1 MTFIAVAIV
10 GTAAVGGAI
19 KYGSARKQELKANK
33 ASRAANDVSAQASAA
48 LAAAEAES
56 FVPGF
61 STASNRIPGYH
72 KGVATTRVSPTLNN
86 QTTAAYQRNLEARD
100 RALGREIPQPT
111 GGPRGISSDRAF
123 DDSGRG
129 SRSDVGDEA
138 SRTIIQPRGN
148 PMDRGY
154 QEAVRA
160 GYDPMTGISMRE
172 GRGQNVVNELL
183 KKRFEEVTRT
193 LPRSST
199 GLPIF
204 PDPNTKEGKDF
215 YSTLPKSIADM
226 ASDPNMAQMYKGSN
240 IVNPYANVRDLSGI
254 VEDAS
259 DLLRDRSDLLS
270 DRTDLIQDRTDL
282 LSDRSGLFES
292 ATGLG
297 SDLSTGLTDL
307 STSQENLSTGLQD
320 LSQRITD
327 LRPGAQDFSGL
338 ASDTSVLTSNAFA
351 NLQVATQA
359 ADLQAQQSDQAL
371 ANTLSTIRATGAGAG
386 GATAIAQAA
395 LQSKLN
401 ISATIEQQEARNVQ
415 SRAQGQQQVE
425 QIRMSE
431 SKRLQD
437 IAFSEK
443 IRLEG
448 LRQSEGLRID
458 DTRLGEGRRLQDI
471 GLDEGRRL
479 QGTGLDEGRRLQ
491 ELGVSEGR
499 RLQELGI
506 SEKLREQGLNLDESL
521 RLQQAQFDT
530 ARERDRFAFD
540 EAGRLQ
546 TAQYDEAGRLQSAKF
561 GENLRLQQTRIDE
574 QQRLQQADS
583 MAREYQFRVA
593 ETREQN
599 RLNRLAGQE
608 TQAVQNAASL
618 EAAKV
623 SAKAQRQG
631 ALASGIT
638 GLASAAIGA
647 AGAGAFGGG
656 GTGSLPKVSNSAQKL
671 MDASGKSG
679 GTLSLSDRRLKKNIK
694 LIGKSKSGLNIY
706 MFEYINK
713 IFGSGIYQGVMSNEI
728 PQHAV
733 NKHTDGYDRVDYSKI
748 DVDFKEI

>member
-1 MTFIAVAIV
+1 MSFLGIAVI
-10 GTAAVGGAI
+10 GTAAIGGAV
-19 KYGSARKQELKANK
+19 KYGSARKAELKANK
-33 ASRAANDVSAQASAA
+33 ASRDANDVAVKATAA

-61 STASNRIPGYH
+61 STASDRIPGYH
-72 KGVATTRVSPTLNN
+72 KGVGTTRVSPTLNN
-86 QTTAAYQRNLEARD
+86 QTTAAQQRNLEARD

-111 GGPRGISSDRAF
+111 RRAPKPVGPVFESFSGPRGISSDRGF
-123 DDSGRG
+123 RD
-129 SRSDVGDEA
+129 DVGDRA
-138 SRTIIQPRGN
+138 SRTVIQPRGN

-160 GYDPMTGISMRE
+160 GYDPTTGVSMRNN
-172 GRGQNVVNELL
+172 RGQNVVNELL
-183 KKRFEEVTRT
+183 RKRFEEVTRA
-193 LPRSST
+193 LPKNPA

-292 ATGLG
+292 AAGLG
-297 SDLSTGLTDL
+297 SDLSTGLENL
-307 STSQENLSTGLQD
+307 SASQENLSTGLED
-320 LSQRITD
+320 LSGRVTD

-458 DTRLGEGRRLQDI
+458 DTRL
-471 GLDEGRRL
+471 DEGRRL
-479 QGTGLDEGRRLQ
+479 QSVGLDEGKRIQGVGLDEGRRLQ

-499 RLQELGI
+499 RLQQLGI
-506 SEKLREQGLNLDESL
+506 SEKLREQGLTLDESL

-530 ARERDRFAFD
+530 ARERDKFAFD

-546 TAQYDEAGRLQSAKF
+546 TAQYDEAGRLQAAKF
-561 GENLRLQQTRIDE
+561 GENLRLQQTRLDE
-574 QQRLQQADS
+574 QQRLQQADA

-599 RLNRLAGQE
+599 RLNRIAGQE

-638 GLASAAIGA
+638 GIAGA
-647 AGAGAFGGG
+647 ALGVTGGIDFGGF
-656 GTGSLPKVSNSAQKL
+656 TPKVKTVNTIKSRSV
-671 MDASGKSG
+671 SG
-679 GTLSLSDRRLKKNIK
+679 
-694 LIGKSKSGLNIY
+694 
-706 MFEYINK
+706 
-713 IFGSGIYQGVMSNEI
+713 
-728 PQHAV
+728 
-733 NKHTDGYDRVDYSKI
+733 
-748 DVDFKEI
+748 

>member
-1 MTFIAVAIV
+1 MAAFTTIALAAGAAATV
-10 GTAAVGGAI
+10 GSAATGYA
-19 KYGSARKQELKANK
+19 SARKNELKANK
-33 ASRAANDVSAQASAA
+33 ASRAANDVSAKASAA
-48 LAAAEAES
+48 LAAAERES

-61 STASNRIPGYH
+61 STASDRIPGYH
-72 KGVATTRVSPTLNN
+72 KGVGATRVLPTLNN
-86 QTTAAYQRNLEARD
+86 QITAAQQRNLEARD
-100 RALGREIPQPT
+100 RALGIEIPQQMRNIQNKPVFEPF
-111 GGPRGISSDRAF
+111 GGD
-123 DDSGRG
+123 
-129 SRSDVGDEA
+129 DVGDRA
-138 SRTIIQPRGN
+138 SRTVIQPIGD

-160 GYDPMTGISMRE
+160 GYDPTTGVSMRNN
-172 GRGQNVVNELL
+172 RGQNVVNELL

-193 LPRSST
+193 LPKNPA

-204 PDPNTKEGKDF
+204 PDPDTKEGKDF

-240 IVNPYANVRDLSGI
+240 IVNPYANVRNLSGI

-259 DLLRDRSDLLS
+259 DLLRDRSDLLK

-282 LSDRSGLFES
+282 LQSREGLFES
-292 ATGLG
+292 AVPLG
-297 SDLSTGLTDL
+297 EDLSVGTEDL
-307 STSQENLSTGLQD
+307 S
-320 LSQRITD
+320 RRVVD

-338 ASDTSVLTSNAFA
+338 ASDTSVLASNAFA
-351 NLQVATQA
+351 DLQIATQA
-359 ADLQAQQSDQAL
+359 ADLQAQEADQAL

-395 LQSKLN
+395 LQSKLG
-401 ISATIEQQEARNVQ
+401 ISATIEQQEARNTQ
-415 SRAQGQQQVE
+415 LRAQGQQQVE

-437 IAFSEK
+437 IALGERL
-443 IRLEG
+443 RLEG

-458 DTRLGEGRRLQDI
+458 ETRLQ
-471 GLDEGRRL
+471 
-479 QGTGLDEGRRLQ
+479 EGRRLQ
-491 ELGVSEGR
+491 ELGLSEGR

-506 SEKLREQGLNLDESL
+506 SERLREQGLTLDESL

-546 TAQYDEAGRLQSAKF
+546 TAQYDEAGRLQTAKF
-561 GENLRLQQTRIDE
+561 GEALRGQQARLDE
-574 QQRLQQADS
+574 QQRLQQADA

-631 ALASGIT
+631 ALTG
-638 GLASAAIGA
+638 GLASIAGTALSV
-647 AGAGAFGGG
+647 AGAGGFGGG
-656 GTGSLPKVSNSAQKL
+656 GAGSLPKVSSGAQKL
-671 MDASGKSG
+671 MDASGKGG
-679 GTLSLSDRRLKKNIK
+679 GTLSGLSDRRLKKNIK

-706 MFEYINK
+706 MFEYIDK
-713 IFGSGIYQGVMSNEI
+713 IFGSGIYQGVMSDEI

-733 NKHTDGYDRVDYSKI
+733 ITHADGYDRVDYSKI

>member
-129 SRSDVGDEA
+129 SRSDAGGA
-138 SRTIIQPRGN
+138 GAIIQPRGN

-160 GYDPMTGISMRE
+160 GYDPMTGVTMRNN
-172 GRGQNVVNELL
+172 RGQNNRGQNLTSELL
-183 KKRFEEVTRT
+183 KRRFAEVTRA
-193 LPRSST
+193 LPKT
-199 GLPIF
+199 PAGLPIF
-204 PDPNTKEGKDF
+204 PDPDTKEGKDF

-226 ASDPNMAQMYKGSN
+226 ATDPNMAQMYKGSN
-240 IVNPYANVRDLSGI
+240 IVNPYANVRDISGI
-254 VEDAS
+254 AEDVS
-259 DLLRDRSDLLS
+259 DLIQDRSDLIQ
-270 DRTDLIQDRTDL
+270 DRTDLIQDRTNL
-282 LSDRSGLFES
+282 LSNRSDLFES
-292 ATGLG
+292 AVDIG
-297 SDLSTGLTDL
+297 SDLSTGA
-307 STSQENLSTGLQD
+307 QD
-320 LSQRITD
+320 LSIGREDLSGRVTD
-327 LRPGAQDFSGL
+327 LRRGAQDFSGL
-338 ASDTSVLTSNAFA
+338 ASDTSVLASNAYA

-415 SRAQGQQQVE
+415 SRADGQQQIE
-425 QIRMSE
+425 QIRMGE
-431 SKRLQD
+431 SRRLQD
-437 IAFSEK
+437 IAFSER

-458 DTRLGEGRRLQDI
+458 DTRL
-471 GLDEGRRL
+471 DEGRALRDL
-479 QGTGLDEGRRLQ
+479 S
-491 ELGVSEGR
+491 VSEGR
-499 RLQELGI
+499 RLQDLTVSEGRRMQELGI
-506 SEKLREQGLNLDESL
+506 SERLREQGLNLDESL
-521 RLQQAQFDT
+521 RLQQADYDQ
-530 ARERDRFAFD
+530 ARERDKIRFDETGRSQQVRFD

-546 TAQYDEAGRLQSAKF
+546 EAQANEQIRIQ
-561 GENLRLQQTRIDE
+561 NLRMSE
-574 QQRLQQADS
+574 QQRLQQADA
-583 MAREYQFRVA
+583 MAREYQFGVA

-599 RLNRLAGQE
+599 RLNRLQDMQ
-608 TQAVQNAASL
+608 TQKMQTSADL
-618 EAAKV
+618 EASKV
-623 SAKAQRQG
+623 AAKANRQG
-631 ALASGIT
+631 AIVSGLT
-638 GLASAAIGA
+638 GIASAAI
-647 AGAGAFGGG
+647 
-656 GTGSLPKVSNSAQKL
+656 SA
-671 MDASGKSG
+671 S
-679 GTLSLSDRRLKKNIK
+679 
-694 LIGKSKSGLNIY
+694 
-706 MFEYINK
+706 
-713 IFGSGIYQGVMSNEI
+713 
-728 PQHAV
+728 
-733 NKHTDGYDRVDYSKI
+733 
-748 DVDFKEI
+748 

>member
-1 MTFIAVAIV
+1 MSFLGIAIGAAAI
-10 GTAAVGGAI
+10 GGAV
-19 KYGSARKQELKANK
+19 KYSGARKAEKRANK
-33 ASRAANDVSAQASAA
+33 NFKKADLESKQASAA
-48 LAAAEAES
+48 LARAEQQS
-56 FVPGF
+56 MVPGF
-61 STASNRIPGYH
+61 GDSTNIPGYSTPSVS
-72 KGVATTRVSPTLNN
+72 GITRTPSEPIFYGQGGRPILK
-86 QTTAAYQRNLEARD
+86 D
-100 RALGREIPQPT
+100 R
-111 GGPRGISSDRAF
+111 F
-123 DDSGRG
+123 SGD
-129 SRSDVGDEA
+129 DVGDRA
-138 SRTIIQPRGN
+138 SRTVIQPMGN

-160 GYDPMTGISMRE
+160 GYDPTTGVSMRNN
-172 GRGQNVVNELL
+172 RGQNLTSELL
-183 KKRFEEVTRT
+183 KRRFAEVTRA
-193 LPRSST
+193 LPKT
-199 GLPIF
+199 PAGLPIF
-204 PDPNTKEGKDF
+204 PDPDTKEGKDF

-226 ASDPNMAQMYKGSN
+226 ATDPNLAQMYKGSN
-240 IVNPYANVRDLSGI
+240 IVNPYANVRDISGI
-254 VEDAS
+254 AEDVS
-259 DLLRDRSDLLS
+259 DLIQDRSDLIQ

-282 LSDRSGLFES
+282 LSNRSDLFES
-292 ATGLG
+292 AVDVG
-297 SDLSTGLTDL
+297 SDLSAGA
-307 STSQENLSTGLQD
+307 QD
-320 LSQRITD
+320 LSIGREDLSGRVTD
-327 LRPGAQDFSGL
+327 LRRGAQDFSGL
-338 ASDTSVLTSNAFA
+338 ASDTSILASNAYA

-437 IAFSEK
+437 IAFSER
-443 IRLEG
+443 IRIEG

-458 DTRLGEGRRLQDI
+458 DTRLDEGRRLQSV

-530 ARERDRFAFD
+530 ARERDKFAFD

-546 TAQYDEAGRLQSAKF
+546 TAQYDEAGRLQAGKF

-618 EAAKV
+618 EASKV

-638 GLASAAIGA
+638 GIASAALGVV
-647 AGAGAFGGG
+647 GAGGFGGG
-656 GTGSLPKVSNSAQKL
+656 SAGSLPKVSRGAQEL
-671 MDASGKSG
+671 MDASGGTPRKVYNPIG
-679 GTLSLSDRRLKKNIK
+679 GMGSDRRLKKNIK
-694 LIGKSKSGLNIY
+694 LIGKSNLGLNVY
-706 MFEYINK
+706 MFEYIDK
-713 IFGSGIYQGVMSNEI
+713 IFGSGIYQGVMSDEI
-728 PQHAV
+728 PQYAV

>member
-1 MTFIAVAIV
+1 MAAFTTIALAAGAALSV
-10 GTAAVGGAI
+10 GSSAV

-33 ASRAANDVSAQASAA
+33 ASKDANKVSAQATAA

-61 STASNRIPGYH
+61 STASDRIPGYH
-72 KGVATTRVSPTLNN
+72 KGVGTTRVSPTLNN
-86 QTTAAYQRNLEARD
+86 QTTAAQQRNLEARD

-111 GGPRGISSDRAF
+111 RRAPKPVGPVFESFSGPRGIPSDRAF

-129 SRSDVGDEA
+129 LRSDVGDEA
-138 SRTIIQPRGN
+138 SRTIIQPKGN

-160 GYDPMTGISMRE
+160 GYDPMTGVSMRE

-226 ASDPNMAQMYKGSN
+226 ATDPNMAQMYKGSN

-292 ATGLG
+292 AAGLG
-297 SDLSTGLTDL
+297 SDLSTGLENL
-307 STSQENLSTGLQD
+307 SAGQENLSTGLED
-320 LSQRITD
+320 LSGRVTD

-458 DTRLGEGRRLQDI
+458 DTRLDEGRRLQSV
-471 GLDEGRRL
+471 GLDEGRRI
-479 QGTGLDEGRRLQ
+479 QGVGLDEGRRLQ

-506 SEKLREQGLNLDESL
+506 SEKLREQGLTLDESL

-530 ARERDRFAFD
+530 ARERDKFAFD

-546 TAQYDEAGRLQSAKF
+546 TAQYDEAGRLQAAKF
-561 GENLRLQQTRIDE
+561 GENLRLQQTRLDE
-574 QQRLQQADS
+574 QQRLQQADA

-599 RLNRLAGQE
+599 RLNRIAGQE

-631 ALASGIT
+631 ALTSGLT
-638 GLASAAIGA
+638 NLAGTALSVAGPGGL
-647 AGAGAFGGG
+647 FGGG
-656 GTGSLPKVSNSAQKL
+656 KAASTAATAASNSQLARTSFQPTTNFANNQL
-671 MDASGKSG
+671 DPFRNATTQYLTG
-679 GTLSLSDRRLKKNIK
+679 N
-694 LIGKSKSGLNIY
+694 N
-706 MFEYINK
+706 
-713 IFGSGIYQGVMSNEI
+713 
-728 PQHAV
+728 
-733 NKHTDGYDRVDYSKI
+733 
-748 DVDFKEI
+748 

>member
-1 MTFIAVAIV
+1 MSFLGIAIV
-10 GTAAVGGAI
+10 GTAAIGGAV
-19 KYGSARKQELKANK
+19 KYGSARKAELKANK
-33 ASRAANDVSAQASAA
+33 ASKNANNVSAQATAA
-48 LAAAEAES
+48 LAAAERES

-61 STASNRIPGYH
+61 STASDRIPGYH
-72 KGVATTRVSPTLNN
+72 KGLGTTRVSPVQNTSSNKKL
-86 QTTAAYQRNLEARD
+86 AALQIAMQRNSDNRD
-100 RALGREIPQPT
+100 RALGREIPQQMPSVQNKPVFEPF
-111 GGPRGISSDRAF
+111 GGD
-123 DDSGRG
+123 
-129 SRSDVGDEA
+129 DVGDRA
-138 SRTIIQPRGN
+138 SRTIIQPKGN

-160 GYDPMTGISMRE
+160 GYDPTTGVSMRNN
-172 GRGQNVVNELL
+172 RGQNVVNELL
-183 KKRFEEVTRT
+183 RKRFEEVTRT
-193 LPRSST
+193 LPKNPA

-259 DLLRDRSDLLS
+259 DLLRDRSDLLK

-282 LSDRSGLFES
+282 LQSREGLFES
-292 ATGLG
+292 AVPLG
-297 SDLSTGLTDL
+297 EDLSVGTEDL
-307 STSQENLSTGLQD
+307 S
-320 LSQRITD
+320 RRVVD
-327 LRPGAQDFSGL
+327 LRPEAQDFSGL
-338 ASDTSVLTSNAFA
+338 ASDTSVLASNAFA
-351 NLQVATQA
+351 DLQIATQA
-359 ADLQAQQSDQAL
+359 ADLQAQEADRAL

-395 LQSKLN
+395 LQSKLG
-401 ISATIEQQEARNVQ
+401 ISATIEQQEARNTQ
-415 SRAQGQQQVE
+415 LRAQGQQQIE

-437 IAFSEK
+437 IALGERL
-443 IRLEG
+443 RLEG

-458 DTRLGEGRRLQDI
+458 ETRLQ
-471 GLDEGRRL
+471 
-479 QGTGLDEGRRLQ
+479 EGRRLQ
-491 ELGVSEGR
+491 ELGLSEGR

-506 SEKLREQGLNLDESL
+506 SERLREQGLTLDESL

-546 TAQYDEAGRLQSAKF
+546 TAQYDEAGRLQTAKF
-561 GENLRLQQTRIDE
+561 GEALRSQQARLDE
-574 QQRLQQADS
+574 QQRLQQADA

-631 ALASGIT
+631 ALAEGIT

-647 AGAGAFGGG
+647 AGVGTFGGAASTAG
-656 GTGSLPKVSNSAQKL
+656 QYGRQIQTTTSAITKRGVKLP
-671 MDASGKSG
+671 G
-679 GTLSLSDRRLKKNIK
+679 
-694 LIGKSKSGLNIY
+694 
-706 MFEYINK
+706 
-713 IFGSGIYQGVMSNEI
+713 
-728 PQHAV
+728 
-733 NKHTDGYDRVDYSKI
+733 
-748 DVDFKEI
+748 